1 MSNSEKKIKVLKF
14 GGTSVK
20 NPQRIAHV
28 AQIVA
33 SVSETY
39 KTVVVVSAMGDTT
52 DSLVRLAGRCSDK
65 PNPRELDVLL
75 ASGEQ
80 QSIALLSIVLND
92 LDVKAKS
99 FTGTQLGIIT
109 ESNYGNAEILS
120 IDAGKIDEAFVSN
133 DVIVVAGFQ
142 GVTAAGD
149 ITTLGRGGSDTSA
162 VAIAAAVGAELCEI
176 YTDVDGI
183 FTADPNIIEGAVQH
197 TRISYDDCLEMAAKG
212 AQVIHP
218 RAVECA
224 RENAVVLRVRSVFNP
239 ENCGT
244 IIESDSDSESES
256 NSDSAITSSGSAIA
270 ATNSSSGN
278 SIVGITAVD
287 GFSILK
293 IEFDASLIHS
303 QLIHDTVQSEVGHVN
318 LIATFVQAKAALAK
332 PLSES
337 LLEAVTTSK
346 ASSAQSIASYVITGL
361 NRTSGQRLVEELAGI
376 PGVASAA
383 IKFEITCI
391 CLVGPGASREVSSGS
406 RLSLLLESWEV
417 EGLLEELPPF
427 TNELSVALYVS
438 QECSRKA
445 WNLLHDELLALRND
459 DRSDIAHTKVA
470 PAPLHVC
477 VV

>member
-1 MSNSEKKIKVLKF
+1 MSNSNKKIKVLKF

-33 SVSETY
+33 SVSADY
-39 KTVVVVSAMGDTT
+39 KTIVVVSAMGDTT

-80 QSIALLSIVLND
+80 QSIALLSIVLSD
-92 LDVKAKS
+92 LAIKAKS
-99 FTGTQLGIIT
+99 FTGGQLGIIT

-120 IDAGKIDEAFVSN
+120 IDAGKIDDAFVDN

-162 VAIAAAVGAELCEI
+162 VAIAAAVGAELCDI

-183 FTADPNIIEGAVQH
+183 FTADPNIIEGAIQH
-197 TRISYDDCLEMAAKG
+197 KRISYSDCLEMAARG

-224 RENAVVLRVRSVFNP
+224 RENAVALRVRSVFNP
-239 ENCGT
+239 DNCGT
-244 IIESDSDSESES
+244 EIGSEVE
-256 NSDSAITSSGSAIA
+256 AAASGKD
-270 ATNSSSGN
+270 
-278 SIVGITAVD
+278 IVGVTAVD
-287 GFSILK
+287 GFSVLK
-293 IEFDASLIHS
+293 IEFDSSLIHS

-318 LIATFVQAKAALAK
+318 LLETYVQAKGATAK
-332 PLSES
+332 SLSHS
-337 LLEAVTTSK
+337 LLESIV
-346 ASSAQSIASYVITGL
+346 SSEAANCSVASYVVSGL
-361 NRTSGQRLVEELAGI
+361 NRSSGQKLVEELAGI
-376 PGVASAA
+376 PGVLNAS

-391 CLVGPGASREVSSGS
+391 SVVGRGAAVELARYEVAVAGVSEAGGAVTSCLC
-406 RLSLLLESWEV
+406 LLEDWQQK
-417 EGLLEELPPF
+417 GLLEGLPPSVG
-427 TNELSVALYVS
+427 ELSVALYVAY
-438 QECSRKA
+438 EHSRQA
-445 WNLLHDELLALRND
+445 WKSLHEVLLPCFQPEESLCRLA
-459 DRSDIAHTKVA
+459 AV
-470 PAPLHVC
+470 
-477 VV
+477 

>member
-1 MSNSEKKIKVLKF
+1 MSNSAKKIKVLKF

-33 SVSETY
+33 SVSDAY
-39 KTVVVVSAMGDTT
+39 KTIVVVSAMGDTT

-80 QSIALLSIVLND
+80 QSIALLSIVLSD
-92 LDVKAKS
+92 LDIKAKS

-120 IDAGKIDEAFVSN
+120 IDAGKIDAAFVSN

-183 FTADPNIIEGAVQH
+183 FTADPNIIDGAVQH
-197 TRISYDDCLEMAAKG
+197 ARISYDDCLEMAAKG

-224 RENAVVLRVRSVFNP
+224 RENGVVLRVRSVFNP
-239 ENCGT
+239 DNSGT
-244 IIESDSDSESES
+244 VIDCLSTSLTPSTGTSSSSTSS
-256 NSDSAITSSGSAIA
+256 NSSRPP
-270 ATNSSSGN
+270 
-278 SIVGITAVD
+278 IVGITAVD

-318 LIATFVQAKAALAK
+318 LIETFVQAKAALAK

-337 LLEAVTTSK
+337 LFEAVTRSK

-361 NRTSGQRLVEELAGI
+361 NRLSGQRLVEELADI
-376 PGVASAA
+376 PGVASAS

-391 CLVGPGASREVSSGS
+391 CVVGSRAVSEVSSGS
-406 RLSLLLESWEV
+406 RLSLLLESWKA
-417 EGLLEELPPF
+417 EGLLEGLPPF
-427 TNELSVALYVS
+427 ANDLSVALYVS

-445 WNLLHDELLALRND
+445 WYLLHDELLLGAMGF
-459 DRSDIAHTKVA
+459 S
-470 PAPLHVC
+470 PLLSG
-477 VV
+477 

>member
-20 NPQRIAHV
+20 NPQRLAHV

-33 SVSETY
+33 SVSEAY
-39 KTVVVVSAMGDTT
+39 KTIVVVSAMGDTT

-80 QSIALLSIVLND
+80 QSIALLSIVLSD
-92 LDVKAKS
+92 LDIKAKS

-183 FTADPNIIEGAVQH
+183 FTADPNIIDGAVQH
-197 TRISYDDCLEMAAKG
+197 TRISYDYCLEMAAKG
-212 AQVIHP
+212 AQVIYP

-224 RENAVVLRVRSVFNP
+224 RENGVVLRVRSVFNP
-239 ENCGT
+239 ENSGT
-244 IIESDSDSESES
+244 VIDCLSTSFTSS
-256 NSDSAITSSGSAIA
+256 NSTSSA
-270 ATNSSSGN
+270 SSSSSSSSSN
-278 SIVGITAVD
+278 FSRPPIVGITAVD

-318 LIATFVQAKAALAK
+318 LIETFVQAKAALAK

-337 LLEAVTTSK
+337 LLEAVTRSN

-361 NRTSGQRLVEELAGI
+361 NRLSGQRLVEELADI
-376 PGVASAA
+376 PGVASAS

-391 CLVGPGASREVSSGS
+391 CVVGSRAVSEVSSGS
-406 RLSLLLESWEV
+406 RLSVLLESWKA
-417 EGLLEELPPF
+417 EGILEGLPPF
-427 TNELSVALYVS
+427 ANDLSVALYVS

-445 WNLLHDELLALRND
+445 WYLLHDELLLGAMGF
-459 DRSDIAHTKVA
+459 S
-470 PAPLHVC
+470 PLLSG
-477 VV
+477 

>member
-1 MSNSEKKIKVLKF
+1 MSSSNKKIKVLKF

-33 SVSETY
+33 SVSADY
-39 KTVVVVSAMGDTT
+39 KTIVVVSAMGDTT

-80 QSIALLSIVLND
+80 QSIALLSIVLSD
-92 LDVKAKS
+92 LAIKAKS
-99 FTGTQLGIIT
+99 FTGGQLGIIT

-120 IDAGKIDEAFVSN
+120 IDAGKIDEAFVDN

-162 VAIAAAVGAELCEI
+162 VAIAAAVGAELCDI

-183 FTADPNIIEGAVQH
+183 FTADPNIIEGAIQH
-197 TRISYDDCLEMAAKG
+197 KRISYSDCLEMAARG

-224 RENAVVLRVRSVFNP
+224 RENSVALRVRSVFNP
-239 ENCGT
+239 DNCGT
-244 IIESDSDSESES
+244 EIGSEVEAAA
-256 NSDSAITSSGSAIA
+256 SAK
-270 ATNSSSGN
+270 N
-278 SIVGITAVD
+278 IVGVTAVD
-287 GFSILK
+287 GFSVLK
-293 IEFDASLIHS
+293 IEFDSSLIHS

-318 LIATFVQAKAALAK
+318 LLETYVQAKGATAK
-332 PLSES
+332 SLSQS
-337 LLEAVTTSK
+337 LLESIVTSE
-346 ASSAQSIASYVITGL
+346 AANCSVASYVVSGL
-361 NRTSGQRLVEELAGI
+361 NRSSGQRLVEELAGI
-376 PGVASAA
+376 PGVLNAS

-391 CLVGPGASREVSSGS
+391 SVVGRGAAGELARCEVAVAGVAEAEGAVTSCS
-406 RLSLLLESWEV
+406 
-417 EGLLEELPPF
+417 GLLEDWQQKGLLEGLPPSVG
-427 TNELSVALYVS
+427 ELSVALYVAY
-438 QECSRKA
+438 EHSRQA
-445 WNLLHDELLALRND
+445 WKSLHEVLLPCFQPEESLCRLA
-459 DRSDIAHTKVA
+459 AV
-470 PAPLHVC
+470 
-477 VV
+477 

>member
-1 MSNSEKKIKVLKF
+1 MSNSTKKIKVLKF

-33 SVSETY
+33 SVSADY
-39 KTVVVVSAMGDTT
+39 KTIVVVSAMGDTT

-80 QSIALLSIVLND
+80 QSIALLSIVLSD
-92 LDVKAKS
+92 LAIKAKS
-99 FTGTQLGIIT
+99 FTGGQLGIIT

-120 IDAGKIDEAFVSN
+120 IDAGKIDEAFVDN

-162 VAIAAAVGAELCEI
+162 VAIAAAVGAELCDI

-183 FTADPNIIEGAVQH
+183 FTADPNIIEGAIQH
-197 TRISYDDCLEMAAKG
+197 KRISYSDCLEMAARG

-224 RENAVVLRVRSVFNP
+224 RENSVALRVRSVFNP
-239 ENCGT
+239 DNCGT
-244 IIESDSDSESES
+244 EIGSEGGARLVNETRSTS
-256 NSDSAITSSGSAIA
+256 PRSTSAK
-270 ATNSSSGN
+270 N
-278 SIVGITAVD
+278 IVGVTAVD
-287 GFSILK
+287 GFSVLK
-293 IEFDASLIHS
+293 IEFDSSLIHS

-318 LIATFVQAKAALAK
+318 LLETYVQAKGATTK
-332 PLSES
+332 SLSQS
-337 LLEAVTTSK
+337 LLESIV
-346 ASSAQSIASYVITGL
+346 SSEAANCSVASYVVSGL
-361 NRTSGQRLVEELAGI
+361 NRSSGQRLVEELAGI
-376 PGVASAA
+376 PGVLNAS

-391 CLVGPGASREVSSGS
+391 SVVGRGAAGELARYEVAVAGVAEAGVAATSCSCL
-406 RLSLLLESWEV
+406 LDDWQQN
-417 EGLLEELPPF
+417 GLLEGLPPSVG
-427 TNELSVALYVS
+427 ELSVALYVAY
-438 QECSRKA
+438 EHSRQA
-445 WNLLHDELLALRND
+445 WKSLHEVLLPCFHPEQALCQLA
-459 DRSDIAHTKVA
+459 AV
-470 PAPLHVC
+470 
-477 VV
+477 

>member
-1 MSNSEKKIKVLKF
+1 MSNSNKKIKVLKF

-33 SVSETY
+33 SVSADY
-39 KTVVVVSAMGDTT
+39 KTIVVVSAMGDTT

-80 QSIALLSIVLND
+80 QSIALLSIVLSD
-92 LDVKAKS
+92 LAIKAKS
-99 FTGTQLGIIT
+99 FTGGQLGIIT

-120 IDAGKIDEAFVSN
+120 IDAGKIDEAFVDN

-162 VAIAAAVGAELCEI
+162 VAIAAAVGAELCDI

-183 FTADPNIIEGAVQH
+183 FTADPNIIEGAIQH
-197 TRISYDDCLEMAAKG
+197 KRISYSDCLEMAARG

-224 RENAVVLRVRSVFNP
+224 RENAVALRVRSVFNP
-239 ENCGT
+239 DNCGT
-244 IIESDSDSESES
+244 EIGSEVE
-256 NSDSAITSSGSAIA
+256 AAASGKD
-270 ATNSSSGN
+270 
-278 SIVGITAVD
+278 IVGVTAVD
-287 GFSILK
+287 GFSVLK
-293 IEFDASLIHS
+293 IEFDSSLIHS

-318 LIATFVQAKAALAK
+318 LLETYVQAKGATAK
-332 PLSES
+332 SLSQS
-337 LLEAVTTSK
+337 LLESIV
-346 ASSAQSIASYVITGL
+346 SSEAANCSVASYVVSGL
-361 NRTSGQRLVEELAGI
+361 NRSSGQKLVEELAGI
-376 PGVASAA
+376 PGVLNAS

-391 CLVGPGASREVSSGS
+391 SVVGRGAAGELARCEVAVAGVAEAGGAVTSCLC
-406 RLSLLLESWEV
+406 LLEDWQQK
-417 EGLLEELPPF
+417 GLLEGLPPSVG
-427 TNELSVALYVS
+427 ELSVALYVAY
-438 QECSRKA
+438 EHSRQA
-445 WNLLHDELLALRND
+445 WKSLHEVLLPCFQPEESLCRLA
-459 DRSDIAHTKVA
+459 AV
-470 PAPLHVC
+470 
-477 VV
+477 